1 MDWTLTGALGGAA
14 ILAVAVG
21 YEFSVISRYSPEPA
35 KKYQAAPILIA
46 TREDAVVGASS
57 NAPAV
62 GYAPQASP
70 PAARYDLAPQASPPA
85 ARYDLAPQASP
96 PAVQYDLAPQA
107 NAPRLSNAAESPQY
121 SSNVEVGS
129 RAKDHSPPSVYSN
142 SAYNEVKPP
151 PRQLKPQI
159 SSDLWEVRTTAQAN
173 YFNLGGHVDKNGVV
187 DSLASSYL
195 RDALKKHQN
204 YVKLPSHI
212 QAYINE
218 PNINLAKIAP
228 YRARLGIDD
237 KEMEEKQGVQFI
249 RIAASRGIENT
260 SPNTT
265 DFDASP
271 IDLSSLERM
280 AFDLRLG
287 KTVP

>member
-1 MDWTLTGALGGAA
+1 MDWTLTGALGGVA
-14 ILAVAVG
+14 ILVAAVG
-21 YEFSVISRYSPEPA
+21 YGFSMIPRYMPEPA
-35 KKYQAAPILIA
+35 KNHQAAPILIPA
-46 TREDAVVGASS
+46 REREVVEASS

-62 GYAPQASP
+62 GHAPQPSPEGVGYAP
-70 PAARYDLAPQASPPA
+70 AR
-85 ARYDLAPQASP
+85 
-96 PAVQYDLAPQA
+96 A
-107 NAPRLSNAAESPQY
+107 NAPRLSNTTESPQN
-121 SSNVEVGS
+121 SPRVEVSS
-129 RAKDHSPPSVYSN
+129 RAKDHSLPPVYSS
-142 SAYNEVKPP
+142 SAHNEVKPP
-151 PRQLKPQI
+151 PQLKPQI
-159 SSDLWEVRTTAQAN
+159 SSDLWEVRTTAKAS

-204 YVKLPSHI
+204 YAKLPSHI

-218 PNINLAKIAP
+218 PNINLAKIAG

-260 SPNTT
+260 SPSTT

-287 KTVP
+287 RTVP

>member
-1 MDWTLTGALGGAA
+1 MDWTLTSALGGVA

-21 YEFSVISRYSPEPA
+21 YGFSMIPRYSPEPV
-35 KKYQAAPILIA
+35 KKHQAAPILIA
-46 TREDAVVGASS
+46 APERAVVEASS

-62 GYAPQASP
+62 EYALQSSPSAVGYAP
-70 PAARYDLAPQASPPA
+70 
-85 ARYDLAPQASP
+85 
-96 PAVQYDLAPQA
+96 APQA
-107 NAPRLSNAAESPQY
+107 NAPRLSNTTESPQNP
-121 SSNVEVGS
+121 SRVEVSS
-129 RAKDHSPPSVYSN
+129 RAKDHSPPPVYAS
-142 SAYNEVKPP
+142 SAHNEVKPP
-151 PRQLKPQI
+151 QLKPQT
-159 SSDLWEVRTTAQAN
+159 SSDLWEVRTTAKAS

-204 YVKLPSHI
+204 YPKLPSHI

-237 KEMEEKQGVQFI
+237 KEMEEKQGVLFI
-249 RIAASRGIENT
+249 RIAASRGIENI
-260 SPNTT
+260 SPGTT

-280 AFDLRLG
+280 AFDLGRG
-287 KTVP
+287 STVP